1 MLGSEPLTP
10 LPVGGLPPSVAP
22 SLRRNVSLDEDDE
35 EEEADR
41 EVDGVVDGVVAG
53 VVDGDERKERIE
65 RRPERTFDLG
75 SAAAPRSP
83 NVATEDGPGTPLDGW
98 DGAVVAVLGLFD
110 KGKTF
115 VLNHLTDSRL
125 PSGKK
130 VIACRLHADYMLSA
144 YAECI
149 LSAC

>member
-10 LPVGGLPPSVAP
+10 LPAGGLPPSVAP

-41 EVDGVVDGVVAG
+41 EVDGVVDG

-130 VIACRLHADYMLSA
+130 VIAC
-144 YAECI
+144 
-149 LSAC
+149 

>member
-1 MLGSEPLTP
+1 M
-10 LPVGGLPPSVAP
+10 
-22 SLRRNVSLDEDDE
+22 SLDDE
-35 EEEADR
+35 EDADG
-41 EVDGVVDGVVAG
+41 EVDGE
-53 VVDGDERKERIE
+53 VDGDERKERIE

-130 VIACRLHADYMLSA
+130 VIACRLHADCML
-144 YAECI
+144 I
-149 LSAC
+149 AC